1 MIAGYDDRRFTIA
14 CCRFESL
21 IDSQADRWQL
31 KVKKAL
37 KTRKRGQGARCPD
50 RIITKSGYVFVKFFG
65 SNASALQY
73 SLNLTSNKLTV
84 KPTRPSHES

>member
-14 CCRFESL
+14 CCRLSGWR
-21 IDSQADRWQL
+21 SSAGKRQL
-31 KVKKAL
+31 GVKNAL
-37 KTRKRGQGARCPD
+37 ETPKRGQGAQCPD

-73 SLNLTSNKLTV
+73 SLNLTSNKLSV
-84 KPTRPSHES
+84 KPTRPGHES